1 MIKKM
6 LSVAAALLVLAACTN
21 DHEPGYAPAKEIRVD
36 ASIGQMTRVTTD
48 GDESV
53 FETGDRISVYAWSI
67 PSTP

>member
-1 MIKKM
+1 MMKSM

-36 ASIGQMTRVTTD
+36 ASIGQMTMPGWVQPTMHSSLWWT
-48 GDESV
+48 
-53 FETGDRISVYAWSI
+53 I